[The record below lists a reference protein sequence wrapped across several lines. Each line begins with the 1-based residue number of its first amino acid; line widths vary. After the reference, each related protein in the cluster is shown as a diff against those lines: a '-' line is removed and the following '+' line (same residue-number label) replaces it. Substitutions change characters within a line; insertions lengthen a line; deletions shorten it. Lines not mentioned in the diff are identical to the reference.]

1 MKLTERLLKQL
12 IVETLKE
19 QEVAAGLSSALTS
32 AEQVDEEA
40 LTAYEAKA
48 VAAAIVDNSIDE
60 LQHIPAETRHQLK
73 TQVAKINELIN
84 QA

>member
-1 MKLTERLLKQL
+1 MIKLSERQQPVVSKLFFL
-12 IVETLKE
+12 
-19 QEVAAGLSSALTS
+19 
-32 AEQVDEEA
+32 VD
-40 LTAYEAKA
+40 EAKA

-60 LQHIPAETRHQLK
+60 LQHIPAETRLQLK

>member
-1 MKLTERLLKQL
+1 MIKLSERQQPVVSRLFLL
-12 IVETLKE
+12 
-19 QEVAAGLSSALTS
+19 
-32 AEQVDEEA
+32 VD
-40 LTAYEAKA
+40 EAKA

-60 LQHIPAETRHQLK
+60 LQHIPVETRLQLK

>member
-1 MKLTERLLKQL
+1 MIKLSERQQPVVSKLFLL
-12 IVETLKE
+12 
-19 QEVAAGLSSALTS
+19 
-32 AEQVDEEA
+32 VDEAE
-40 LTAYEAKA
+40 A

-60 LQHIPAETRHQLK
+60 LQHIPAETRLQLK

>member
-1 MKLTERLLKQL
+1 MIQLSERQQPVVSKLFLL
-12 IVETLKE
+12 
-19 QEVAAGLSSALTS
+19 
-32 AEQVDEEA
+32 VD
-40 LTAYEAKA
+40 EAKA

>member
-1 MKLTERLLKQL
+1 MIKLSERQQPVVSKLFVL
-12 IVETLKE
+12 
-19 QEVAAGLSSALTS
+19 
-32 AEQVDEEA
+32 VD
-40 LTAYEAKA
+40 EAKA

-60 LQHIPAETRHQLK
+60 LQHIPTETRHQLK